1 VEVKRRFV
9 AAMSV
14 RGMSSCYGAGAQR
27 PESVAFNASELL
39 RSIARAQQWLS
50 RTRSRPS
57 LAKGTVNVACLGFGS
72 ERFGSVETE
81 V

>member
-1 VEVKRRFV
+1 VLWRRR
-9 AAMSV
+9 AAPGERHV
-14 RGMSSCYGAGAQR
+14 
-27 PESVAFNASELL
+27 NASGLL